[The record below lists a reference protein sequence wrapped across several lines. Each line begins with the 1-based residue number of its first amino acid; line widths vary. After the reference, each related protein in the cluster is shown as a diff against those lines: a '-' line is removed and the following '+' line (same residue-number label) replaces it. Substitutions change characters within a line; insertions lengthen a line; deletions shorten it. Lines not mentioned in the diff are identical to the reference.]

1 MATIVRKVEFE
12 EPKQHTKSS
21 FVSIFQLTTKL
32 LKQSIV
38 IIGLL
43 LLWEFAPRLGIVNPE
58 YLPPFLQV
66 LDAWRDM
73 ILTGELWTHFS
84 TSITR
89 SIYGFL
95 LSLVVGIPVG
105 LLIGWYPLA
114 RELLNP
120 AFEVY
125 RNTATLAL
133 LPVFMLVL
141 GIGEASKIA
150 IVFYACSAE
159 ILLLTIAGVKNVDP
173 LLIKSARSMNLSS
186 FKLFTKVV
194 LPAALPTIFVG
205 IRMAG
210 TGCILIL
217 MAAEMIG
224 AKAGLGYLITF
235 AQHNFQIAKM
245 FAGIVTISM
254 LGLLV
259 NIGLTSLERRFSRWK
274 QLPNA

>member
-1 MATIVRKVEFE
+1 MATVVRKIEME
-12 EPKQHTKSS
+12 E
-21 FVSIFQLTTKL
+21 TKL
-32 LKQSIV
+32 TKTTTLSTFHLASKFFKQSIV
-38 IIGLL
+38 IISLL
-43 LLWEFAPRLGIVNPE
+43 LLWEFAPRLGFVNPE

-66 LDAWRDM
+66 LDAWREM
-73 ILTGELWTHFS
+73 LITGELWTHFS

-95 LSLVVGIPVG
+95 LALAVGIPLG
-105 LLIGWYPLA
+105 LLIGWYPLMN
-114 RELLNP
+114 ELLNP

-150 IVFYACSAE
+150 IVFYACTAE
-159 ILLLTIAGVKNVDP
+159 ILLHTIAGVKNVDP

-186 FKLFTKVV
+186 YKLFTKVV

-245 FAGIVTISM
+245 FAGILTISM

-259 NIGLTSLERRFSRWK
+259 NIGLTSLERRVSRW
-274 QLPNA
+274 QQHPNA